1 MIKTMLAFLCFA
13 ISLGVMAS
21 DVDPADDVQAR
32 FDQIE
37 LAMGGDESAIDALA
51 TEGEDDPLLQFIVG
65 TALANLGRVD
75 EAAVALQRSIRLGD
89 DMGGLVLAE
98 IFFEDKDYLN
108 AFAWAQFWVQ
118 SNFTLEEIRRGEA
131 NSDLGVSLLRDLLD
145 LLDEDEIRTAERHAG
160 YLLNEWLVDFEKKTS
175 SCIQPQGICQEWT
188 ATRRRAPAFPMSMG
202 DRRRVG
208 FTRHAYLVDENGR
221 VADQVALHASHPHFA
236 RSAERSLR
244 RWRFESSAAQPSPA
258 LLQTTVIFKIQ

>member
-1 MIKTMLAFLCFA
+1 MTKSLLSVVCLLFLSTAALA
-13 ISLGVMAS
+13 
-21 DVDPADDVQAR
+21 DVDPAADVHAR

-37 LAMGGDESAIDALA
+37 RAMNGDEAAIDALA
-51 TEGEDDPLLQFIVG
+51 AEGEDDPMLQFIVG
-65 TALANLGRVD
+65 TSLANLGRVD
-75 EAAVALQRSIRLGD
+75 EAATALQRSIRLGD

-98 IFFEDKDYLN
+98 IFFDERQYLD

-118 SNFTLEEIRRGEA
+118 SNFTIEEIRQGAA

-145 LLDEDEIRTAERHAG
+145 RLDDEEIRRAEQHAG
-160 YLLNEWLVDFEKKTS
+160 YLLNEWLGDFEKKTS
-175 SCIQPQGICQEWT
+175 SCIQPQEVCEEWT

-208 FTRHAYLVDENGR
+208 FTRHVYVVDENGR
-221 VADQVALHASHPHFA
+221 VADQVVLHASHPHFA

-258 LLQTTVIFKIQ
+258 LLQTSVIFKIQ